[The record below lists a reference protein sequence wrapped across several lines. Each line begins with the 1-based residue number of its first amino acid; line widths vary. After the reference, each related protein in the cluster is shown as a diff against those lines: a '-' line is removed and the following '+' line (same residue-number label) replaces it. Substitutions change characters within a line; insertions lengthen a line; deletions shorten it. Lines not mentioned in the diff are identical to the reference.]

1 MAREILF
8 DLGKMITDRLPYKF
22 GIKKLTEED
31 PAYGGIELVWIEERE
46 HPELADK
53 RDYYRVPTLYRGEEK
68 LYEAD
73 PSHGFG
79 EIRENI
85 KRAFDRVL
93 GR

>member
-1 MAREILF
+1 MKRIEIYHLN
-8 DLGKMITDRLPYKF
+8 GCPYCANAHRA
-22 GIKKLTEED
+22 IAELTEED

-53 RDYYRVPTLYRGEEK
+53 REYYRVPTLYWGEEK
-68 LYEAD
+68 LYEAE
-73 PSHGFG
+73 PSHSFG

-85 KRAFDRVL
+85 RKAFDRVL